1 MVSNNYSSKNSDF
14 KLLKNVSRE
23 TQLKKYKRMYILSLL
38 LSSRIP
44 SVNSKNPNQTT

>member
-23 TQLKKYKRMYILSLL
+23 TQLKNTKECTSYLYY
-38 LSSRIP
+38 
-44 SVNSKNPNQTT
+44 

>member
-23 TQLKKYKRMYILSLL
+23 TQVKNTKNVHLISITKLK
-38 LSSRIP
+38 
-44 SVNSKNPNQTT
+44 NSFS